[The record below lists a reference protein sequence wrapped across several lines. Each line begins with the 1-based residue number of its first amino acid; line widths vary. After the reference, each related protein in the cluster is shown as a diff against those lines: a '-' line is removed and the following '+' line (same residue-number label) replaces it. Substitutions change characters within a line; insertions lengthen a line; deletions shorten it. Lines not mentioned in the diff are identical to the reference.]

1 MTVSHHD
8 RPKTHGENM
17 LASTSK
23 RLLASG
29 IGAGLLLG
37 TLATKATAQAGVPDF
52 SSNGAAWIA
61 INRDFV
67 AVPRSPPPVSNDPA
81 HPYVLNG
88 TPGVTP
94 TYRVADL
101 SNPNIKPWAIER
113 MRKANDVVLDGG
125 IGYTARSSCM
135 PAGVPGFMMFVV
147 EPIFFVQSPEKI
159 LMIFQGDMQV
169 RHIYLDV
176 PHSEAPKPSWYG
188 ESVGH
193 YEGDTLVIDTVG
205 LNDRTTIDNF
215 RTPHTE
221 KLHVVERWRLIEGG
235 RQLEVA
241 IAIDDP
247 DTFYAPWSTIQRYR
261 RIQQSLPEE
270 ICAENNTQ
278 FEYHTPVSTN
288 SDF

>member
-1 MTVSHHD
+1 MFT
-8 RPKTHGENM
+8 
-17 LASTSK
+17 STGK
-23 RLLASG
+23 KLLASG
-29 IGAGLLLG
+29 GLAGLLCAG
-37 TLATKATAQAGVPDF
+37 LAAAAAAQSPLPDF
-52 SSNGAAWIA
+52 SSNNVGWIA

-67 AVPRSPPPVSNDPA
+67 AVPGSPAPVGNDVA

-88 TPGVTP
+88 IPGQQP

-101 SNPNIKPWAIER
+101 SNKNLRPWAKER
-113 MRKANDVVLDGG
+113 MKKANDVVLAGG
-125 IGYTARSSCM
+125 IGYTARSSCR

-147 EPIFFVQSPEKI
+147 EPIYFVQSPKEV

-169 RHIYLDV
+169 RRIHLDV

-193 YEGDTLVIDTVG
+193 YEGDTLVIDTIG

-221 KLHVVERWRLIEGG
+221 KLHVVERWRLIDGG
-235 RQLEVA
+235 KQLEVA

-247 DTFYAPWSTIQRYR
+247 DTFYQPWSAIQRYR
-261 RIQQSLPEE
+261 RIQQPMPEE
-270 ICAENNTQ
+270 ICAENNVQ
-278 FEYHTPVSTN
+278 FDYNIPIAEKP
-288 SDF
+288 DF